1 MKRTIIVGIAGASGS
16 GKTLVANTI
25 CEDLGNDHVVF
36 IPEDAYYRDLSSMPK
51 TVRDGMN
58 FDHPEAFEHELLH
71 DHIKNLRDGKSI
83 DLPVYDYS
91 THTRTDQTVAREPR
105 TIIILEG
112 ILLFTD
118 EHLRDLM
125 DVKIF
130 IDTPLDICLTRRI
143 KRDLE
148 ERGRSVNNILEQYE
162 KTVRPMYLQFIEP
175 SKKYADIIIP
185 KGGKNKVAIDF
196 IKTKL
201 IDMAGKD

>member
-25 CEDLGNDHVVF
+25 CEDLGADHVVF
-36 IPEDAYYRDLSSMPK
+36 IPEDAYYKDLSLMPK
-51 TVRDGMN
+51 MVRDEMN
-58 FDHPEAFEHELLH
+58 FDHPEAFEHELMYKHVQDL
-71 DHIKNLRDGKSI
+71 IQGRSI
-83 DLPVYDYS
+83 HLPVYDYE
-91 THTRTDQTVAREPR
+91 THTRSSETRLLEPR

-118 EHLRDLM
+118 EKLRDLM
-125 DVKIF
+125 NVKIF

-143 KRDLE
+143 RRDLE
-148 ERGRSVNNILEQYE
+148 ERGRSVEGILSQYE
-162 KTVRPMYLQFIEP
+162 KTVRPMYQRFIEP

-185 KGGKNKVAIDF
+185 RGGKNKIAIDF

-201 IDMAGKD
+201 IDMAGKS